1 MTTTPAWVGKVGNFG
16 SVMSAGSF
24 IPGLVGGYFESKF
37 KQNQL
42 KSQALEFEHQQ
53 YMAKINAKSIE
64 SQAQHIARQY
74 NKQAQLKSLQQ
85 GQQQGQRRASM
96 GARGGVAGYGSSRD
110 VEVSQ
115 EVLNEIDRLTI
126 NVNKVKAVGNM
137 RLQGV
142 QANIQSDMLG
152 VSAGNMFASASSV
165 SPFLNMSSSLLT
177 GAGTAALTY
186 AKSKGYKIGG

>member
-1 MTTTPAWVGKVGNFG
+1 MTTPSWVGKVGDFG
-16 SVMSAGSF
+16 TVMSAGSF
-24 IPGLVGGYFESKF
+24 IPGMVGGYFESKF

-53 YMAKINAKSIE
+53 YMQKINAKSIE

-74 NKQAQLKSLQQ
+74 NKQMLVKSMSQRISK
-85 GQQQGQRRASM
+85 GQRRASM
-96 GARGGVAGYGSSRD
+96 AARGGVAGVGSNRD
-110 VEVSQ
+110 AMLSQ
-115 EVLNEIDRLTI
+115 EILDEIDRLTI

-142 QANIQSDMLG
+142 QANIQADMLG
-152 VSAGNMFASASSV
+152 VSAGNMFANASAV

-177 GAGTAALTY
+177 GSGNAAL
-186 AKSKGYKIGG
+186 AFARSKGYKIGN

>member
-1 MTTTPAWVGKVGNFG
+1 MATSFASRVGDFG
-16 SVMSAGSF
+16 TVMSAGSF

-96 GARGGVAGYGSSRD
+96 GAR
-110 VEVSQ
+110 
-115 EVLNEIDRLTI
+115 
-126 NVNKVKAVGNM
+126 
-137 RLQGV
+137 
-142 QANIQSDMLG
+142 
-152 VSAGNMFASASSV
+152 
-165 SPFLNMSSSLLT
+165 
-177 GAGTAALTY
+177 
-186 AKSKGYKIGG
+186 